1 MKEKVGANIGAVY
14 WAITTTATVGYG
26 DFVPTSNMERCYVF
40 SKSELER
47 IFSNSNF
54 FDVFS
59 NINLSNFLTFG
70 FGKSFSEKLD
80 NFRCEIS
87 GNSRI

>member
-26 DFVPTSNMERCYVF
+26 DIVPTSNMERCYVF
-40 SKSELER
+40 SKSELDV
-47 IFSNSNF
+47 FSNF

-59 NINLSNFLTFG
+59 NIF
-70 FGKSFSEKLD
+70 
-80 NFRCEIS
+80 
-87 GNSRI
+87 